1 MAVARA
7 TAIFIGENMLVYK
20 GRPQSCEGRADRE
33 KRVYDLLDA
42 LDIEYYRVDHDEAKT
57 MDDCEMIDKSLETV
71 LCKNL
76 VLCNSQKTRFYLL
89 MMPGAKPFRTKEL
102 SHQINS
108 SRLSFAPP
116 EYLEKYLDVLPGS
129 VSIMGLMN
137 DKENN
142 ITLLIDEDVIKPE
155 FIGCHPCMNTSS
167 LKIKTD
173 DVLNKFLKST
183 GHTPT
188 FVKL

>member
-1 MAVARA
+1 
-7 TAIFIGENMLVYK
+7 MLVYK

>member
-1 MAVARA
+1 
-7 TAIFIGENMLVYK
+7 MLVYK
-20 GRPQSCEGRADRE
+20 GRPQSCEGRAERE
-33 KRVYDLLDA
+33 IRVYDFLDK
-42 LDIEYYRVDHDEAKT
+42 LDIEYYRVDHEEAKT

-76 VLCNSQKTRFYLL
+76 VLCNSQRTKFYLL

-108 SRLSFAPP
+108 ARLSFAPP

-137 DKENN
+137 DKNHD
-142 ITLLIDEDVIKPE
+142 ITLLIDEDVVKPE

-173 DVLNKFLKST
+173 DVLNKFLKAT

-188 FVKL
+188 FVTLDSE